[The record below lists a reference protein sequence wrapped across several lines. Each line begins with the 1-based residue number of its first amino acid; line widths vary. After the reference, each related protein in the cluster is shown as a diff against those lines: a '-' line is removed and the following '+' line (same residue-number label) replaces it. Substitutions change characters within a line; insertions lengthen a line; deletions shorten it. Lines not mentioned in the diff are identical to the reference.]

1 MNRVSDCS
9 NLKLYDRILRIRSSV
24 CRVAGS
30 STRLVGNWSLL
41 LFVCGVLCL
50 PVMSVIAASSNS
62 DNQAARERDQII
74 EDSIAIAGTKHVFSS
89 AQDFIRESCQ
99 QVTREEFDSNSI
111 TLPVAW
117 QAYSDS
123 SGDYQNQPATE
134 PVERRGQQVGTRYSW
149 QSRMLDKI
157 ELSVLGSPD
166 RPLLTLQLGEEF
178 PVLRLFVRG
187 DCSVVNVQRVEY
199 RRYTPTTEQGPS
211 RMLAYQLQSLDDRV
225 EVIGEPQLLNP
236 EV

>member
-30 STRLVGNWSLL
+30 STRLLGNWSLL

-117 QAYSDS
+117 QEETSGS
-123 SGDYQNQPATE
+123 SLANATSAATHS
-134 PVERRGQQVGTRYSW
+134 P
-149 QSRMLDKI
+149 MLHLQD
-157 ELSVLGSPD
+157 LTPD
-166 RPLLTLQLGEEF
+166 R
-178 PVLRLFVRG
+178 LF
-187 DCSVVNVQRVEY
+187 QKW
-199 RRYTPTTEQGPS
+199 QHH
-211 RMLAYQLQSLDDRV
+211 
-225 EVIGEPQLLNP
+225 
-236 EV
+236 